1 MPQSNNFLCVR
12 GDGGKK
18 CRCGWF
24 EQIYEMI
31 VTSVHKNQ
39 INFELK
45 LLEIIHK
52 EK

>member
-1 MPQSNNFLCVR
+1 MCKVKNVVV
-12 GDGGKK
+12 DD
-18 CRCGWF
+18 F